1 MPIIPAAFPRT
12 TRTAAPFVF
21 LTCAC
26 ALFAGG
32 CFTAKRPAPKLAFTG
47 FAHPVIPPPVD
58 IALADAPDVSV
69 EAEKP
74 VSPLAVPHGAP
85 TRPRVAAAP
94 TPEHAAPDKAADPLM
109 APELTDAQ
117 LSAARAATEKSLAI
131 AERNLNFAK
140 GKTLNTVQQDLV
152 SKIQGFVDS
161 AREAMKNNDWPRAQI
176 QARKAEILSQEIF
189 PNP

>member
-1 MPIIPAAFPRT
+1 M
-12 TRTAAPFVF
+12 F
-21 LTCAC
+21 LTCTC

-32 CFTAKRPAPKLAFTG
+32 CFTAKRPAPKLTFTA
-47 FAHPVIPPPVD
+47 FAHPVVPPPVA

-69 EAEKP
+69 EAERP

-85 TRPRVAAAP
+85 ARPRVAAAP
-94 TPEHAAPDKAADPLM
+94 TPERAAPGKPADPLR

-131 AERNLNFAK
+131 AESNLKFAK
-140 GKTLNTVQQDLV
+140 GKTLNSAQQDLV

-189 PNP
+189 PSP